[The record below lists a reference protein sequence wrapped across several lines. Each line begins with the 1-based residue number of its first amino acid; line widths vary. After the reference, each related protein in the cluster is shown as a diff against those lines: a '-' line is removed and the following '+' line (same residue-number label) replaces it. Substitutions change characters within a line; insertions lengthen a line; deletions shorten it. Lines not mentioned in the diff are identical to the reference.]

1 MPTQPSPSADGPPPL
16 IRRAASPE
24 QASLAALLQ
33 FEGEVRRQGSVDELV
48 YLVANETR
56 RLLPYDQM
64 FVLRHGRIGEG
75 FHIIAASSIAV
86 VDRNAPLIQAIEDM
100 VGQGARKGDGGLDA
114 ARDFDTRADMPDDQD
129 VVAGYPFPYWRWQP
143 LHDREGA
150 AFAGLLLARG
160 APFAENETLRLARVA
175 ETVAH
180 GWRALTGGKPVRRI
194 RRLTNRQKGAIA
206 IALAVVALFPVRMTA
221 LAPVEVVAAR
231 PYVISAPFT
240 GVVAAIEVPPN
251 AQVRT
256 GQLLVR
262 FEDVKLR
269 NELALAVEKLAVARA
284 RVERASSAAFGKGDE
299 SREIAILRAEYQ
311 LAQAEHDY
319 AADLLAKS
327 RIAAPRDGMAIYTD
341 RREWEGRAVN
351 VGEAIMQIADPHA
364 VELRI
369 DLPAREQMALAAG
382 SPVSVW
388 LDSQPL
394 WPVRAR
400 LERVSYQARQTPEGV
415 LAFALTARPLRAT
428 PQIGSR
434 GTARVN
440 GRWAPLIY
448 SVLKRPIASLRQKI
462 GL

>member
-1 MPTQPSPSADGPPPL
+1 MATQPEISVSGPPPI

-33 FEGEVRRQGSVDELV
+33 FEGEIRRQGGVDELV

-64 FVLRHGRIGEG
+64 FVLRHARIGEG
-75 FHIIAASSIAV
+75 FQIIAASSIAV

-100 VGQGARKGDGGLDA
+100 VARGAGDGGLEA

-129 VVAGYPFPYWRWQP
+129 VVAGYPFPFWRWQP
-143 LHDREGA
+143 LQDREGM

-160 APFAENETLRLARVA
+160 APFAENETLRLARVG

-180 GWRALTGGKPVRRI
+180 SWGALTGGKPVRRI
-194 RRLTNRQKGAIA
+194 KRLTRRQKWAIA
-206 IALAVVALFPVRMTA
+206 IVLTLVALFPVRMTA

-231 PYVISAPFT
+231 PYIISAPFT
-240 GVVAAIEVPPN
+240 GVVATIEVPPN
-251 AQVRT
+251 AQVRA
-256 GQLLVR
+256 GQPLVR

-269 NELALAVEKLAVARA
+269 NELALAVEKLAVARV

-394 WPVRAR
+394 WPVEAKLDRI
-400 LERVSYQARQTPEGV
+400 SYQARPTPEGV
-415 LAFALTARPLRAT
+415 LAFALTAHPLRAT

-434 GTARVN
+434 GTARIH

>member
-1 MPTQPSPSADGPPPL
+1 MATQPETSVSGPPPI

-33 FEGEVRRQGSVDELV
+33 FEGEIRRQGGVDELV

-64 FVLRHGRIGEG
+64 FVLRHARIGEG
-75 FHIIAASSIAV
+75 FQIIAASSIAV

-100 VGQGARKGDGGLDA
+100 VARGAGDGGLDA
-114 ARDFDTRADMPDDQD
+114 ARDFDTRTDMPDDQD
-129 VVAGYPFPYWRWQP
+129 VVAGYPFPFWRWQP
-143 LHDREGA
+143 LQDREGV

-160 APFAENETLRLARVA
+160 APFAENEALRLARVA

-180 GWRALTGGKPVRRI
+180 SWGALTGGKPVRRI
-194 RRLTNRQKGAIA
+194 KRLTRQQKWAIA
-206 IALAVVALFPVRMTA
+206 IVLTLVALFPVRMTA

-231 PYVISAPFT
+231 PYIISAPFT
-240 GVVAAIEVPPN
+240 GVVATIEVPPN
-251 AQVRT
+251 AQVRA
-256 GQLLVR
+256 GQPLVR

-351 VGEAIMQIADPHA
+351 VGEAIMQIADPRA

-369 DLPAREQMALAAG
+369 DLPAREQMALASG

-394 WPVRAR
+394 WPIKAR
-400 LERVSYQARQTPEGV
+400 LDRISYQARPTPEGV
-415 LAFALTARPLRAT
+415 LAFALTAQPLKAT

-434 GTARVN
+434 GTARIH

>member
-1 MPTQPSPSADGPPPL
+1 MATQPEISVSGPPPI

-33 FEGEVRRQGSVDELV
+33 FEGEIRRQGGVDELV

-64 FVLRHGRIGEG
+64 FVLRHARIGGG
-75 FHIIAASSIAV
+75 FQIIAASSIAV

-100 VGQGARKGDGGLDA
+100 VARGAGDGGLDA

-129 VVAGYPFPYWRWQP
+129 VVAGYPFPFWRWQP
-143 LHDREGA
+143 LQDREGM

-160 APFAENETLRLARVA
+160 APFAENETLRLARVG

-180 GWRALTGGKPVRRI
+180 SWGALTGGKPVRRI
-194 RRLTNRQKGAIA
+194 KRLTRRQKWAIA
-206 IALAVVALFPVRMTA
+206 IVLTLVALFPVRMTA

-231 PYVISAPFT
+231 PYIISAPFT
-240 GVVAAIEVPPN
+240 GVVATIEVPPN
-251 AQVRT
+251 AQVRA
-256 GQLLVR
+256 GQPLVR

-351 VGEAIMQIADPHA
+351 VGEAIMQIADPRA

-382 SPVSVW
+382 SSVSVW

-394 WPVRAR
+394 WPIDAR
-400 LERVSYQARQTPEGV
+400 LDRISYQARPTPEGV
-415 LAFALTARPLRAT
+415 LAFALTAHPLRAT

-434 GTARVN
+434 GTARIH